1 VTQSPAINLDLEF
14 DSADN
19 YWFLEASAD
28 YVQIGNLT
36 NYFDSSITSHVQ
48 NTVGSLY
55 IKKLDIVYTFSG
67 TGDSSSFLFQGSLVL
82 GDLELDLYYQY
93 QSSEVSSVGGKTA
106 SSLVWSKGA
115 PANATPPSS
124 LNAQQP
130 WVFEAFL
137 GAASPNST
145 LQSVVSSIAPGIKT
159 LPSFVGGIPV
169 NPSSGGN
176 APGKLKLV
184 PLESTG
190 SVEDGLL
197 LIVQIVLADLDFTFV
212 YLSTSTKTQIIFRV
226 SVDQIPL
233 ISSIPLIKQ
242 LPQPFD
248 SLLYLYLDGDTG
260 ISQDDLDNVINTQ
273 LSSLNIPIIAYQ
285 GTNTSGSSAPVAL
298 QAGHHFMVIQ
308 NSNVVLDHV
317 FNDADA
323 NSQDPDM
330 SSSTSAAGTSTALVV
345 SPLAVPAAT
354 DDSNDPAPTKGNLDV
369 QLPFLSI
376 SGLTFQFKQGSLYI
390 DIDATLL
397 LGPISFTAIGFE
409 IVLHL
414 SKVVLND
421 LSQMLTNG
429 FITFGIHGLDIS
441 IDQSPLEIAGV
452 FIHTLGTDQQ
462 GESIDEYMGGVAIGF
477 EEWQFVAVGAYEIVT
492 STTSKY
498 KSVFIYAKLNGPLF
512 SLGFATVSGVRLG
525 FGYNSVVRSPT
536 MNQLPQFPFLTGNSE
551 DGAGNDPL
559 KILTSM
565 TGGAQPWVSPQEDA
579 YWGAVVRMAS
589 SSEISLAT

>member
-1 VTQSPAINLDLEF
+1 M
-14 DSADN
+14 
-19 YWFLEASAD
+19 
-28 YVQIGNLT
+28 
-36 NYFDSSITSHVQ
+36 
-48 NTVGSLY
+48 
-55 IKKLDIVYTFSG
+55 
-67 TGDSSSFLFQGSLVL
+67 
-82 GDLELDLYYQY
+82 DLELDLYYQY
-93 QSSEVSSVGGKTA
+93 QSSGVSSVGGTTA
-106 SSLVWSKGA
+106 SSLVWPNGA

-124 LNAQQP
+124 LNAMTP

-212 YLSTSTKTQIIFRV
+212 YLSSSSETQIIFRV

-273 LSSLNIPIIAYQ
+273 LSSLNIPKIAYQ
-285 GTNTSGSSAPVAL
+285 RTNASGSSSAPVAL

-330 SSSTSAAGTSTALVV
+330 SSSTSAAGTSTALVI
-345 SPLAVPAAT
+345 SPLTAPAAT

>member
-1 VTQSPAINLDLEF
+1 
-14 DSADN
+14 
-19 YWFLEASAD
+19 
-28 YVQIGNLT
+28 
-36 NYFDSSITSHVQ
+36 
-48 NTVGSLY
+48 
-55 IKKLDIVYTFSG
+55 
-67 TGDSSSFLFQGSLVL
+67 
-82 GDLELDLYYQY
+82 
-93 QSSEVSSVGGKTA
+93 
-106 SSLVWSKGA
+106 
-115 PANATPPSS
+115 
-124 LNAQQP
+124 
-130 WVFEAFL
+130 
-137 GAASPNST
+137 
-145 LQSVVSSIAPGIKT
+145 
-159 LPSFVGGIPV
+159 
-169 NPSSGGN
+169 
-176 APGKLKLV
+176 
-184 PLESTG
+184 
-190 SVEDGLL
+190 
-197 LIVQIVLADLDFTFV
+197 
-212 YLSTSTKTQIIFRV
+212 
-226 SVDQIPL
+226 
-233 ISSIPLIKQ
+233 
-242 LPQPFD
+242 
-248 SLLYLYLDGDTG
+248 
-260 ISQDDLDNVINTQ
+260 
-273 LSSLNIPIIAYQ
+273 
-285 GTNTSGSSAPVAL
+285 
-298 QAGHHFMVIQ
+298 MVIQ

-462 GESIDEYMGGVAIGF
+462 GDSIDEYMGGVAIGF

-492 STTSKY
+492 SATNKY

-536 MNQLPQFPFLTGNSE
+536 MNQLPQFPFLTGDSE

-589 SSEISLAT
+589 SSEISLTT